1 MLIQNTESKNNQ
13 EEEPNLDDLPRLLKD
28 LEELQSQ
35 FDRAAVEKHKLN
47 TELENCIQRLEA
59 ATLIVEKYKKI
70 IIYCIE
76 IKSPDR
82 SKLYKIFIK

>member
-1 MLIQNTESKNNQ
+1 MFIQSTESKNNQ

-59 ATLIVEKYKKI
+59 ATLIVEKYKKNF
-70 IIYCIE
+70 CIQ
-76 IKSPDR
+76 ILIRVLYYR
-82 SKLYKIFIK
+82 SKYTKCH